1 MSKMEESL
9 ESREKSWIN
18 MVLAASLAR
27 AGLEYGT
34 TVDRQLKENGIV
46 VSLSDLPPQ
55 FWCFAGEMTWG
66 V

>member
-9 ESREKSWIN
+9 ESREKNWIN

-55 FWCFAGEMTWG
+55 F
-66 V
+66 